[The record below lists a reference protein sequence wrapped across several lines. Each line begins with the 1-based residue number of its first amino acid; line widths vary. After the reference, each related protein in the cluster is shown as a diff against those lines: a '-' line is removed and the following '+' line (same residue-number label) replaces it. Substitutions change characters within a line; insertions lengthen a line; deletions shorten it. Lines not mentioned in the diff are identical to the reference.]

1 MEEPEGDLGKDDW
14 EKVERVGYDWQEE
27 TKETD
32 AKGRTDSRPPR
43 VSRIKSTGT
52 IDAP

>member
-27 TKETD
+27 GKEAD
-32 AKGRTDSRPPR
+32 VKGWTDSKTSN
-43 VSRIKSTGT
+43 VSRIKTL
-52 IDAP
+52 PR

>member
-27 TKETD
+27 GKEAD
-32 AKGRTDSRPPR
+32 VNGRTESKSSN
-43 VSRIKSTGT
+43 VSRAKSLSR
-52 IDAP
+52 